1 MKNEVNPI
9 SAHSTDGEIEKTE
22 LDDDMTEKMI
32 NLMTKSAH
40 FEMLMEKIEKMEI
53 TTNDIDNIVLKEHE
67 ADINEFNENLDLTDV
82 EITH

>member
-1 MKNEVNPI
+1 
-9 SAHSTDGEIEKTE
+9 
-22 LDDDMTEKMI
+22 MTEKMI

>member
-1 MKNEVNPI
+1 
-9 SAHSTDGEIEKTE
+9 
-22 LDDDMTEKMI
+22 
-32 NLMTKSAH
+32 
-40 FEMLMEKIEKMEI
+40 MEKIEKMEI